1 MLKQTNPADSD
12 ARQRAL
18 DTNQSFV
25 VSAPAGSGK
34 TSLLVDR
41 FLALLAKV
49 EEPEEIVA
57 ITFTRKAASEMRERV
72 ITKIFDEDS
81 TLAISIQDRDR
92 KRNWNLRKQG
102 HRLKIQTIDSF
113 AAELLRSMPVQGSII
128 GTQLTDQPDILYK
141 EAAEL
146 LIERLYDDD
155 PLSDFIL
162 QFLYLCDNN
171 ADRAVRL
178 LMNMLEKRDQ
188 WLPMAASLTLGVS
201 KEPSKFRDSI
211 QDSVGKLRETILTD
225 VAGLFDLGEEA
236 SLQNVYSLLFD
247 ESGRNPDFHQILIEL
262 SAIFLTKQKTLRK
275 SYSKNLH
282 PNFAAREKKEAV
294 LENIAQ
300 IEGSKLET
308 VLRIVASLPS
318 NDVNQETTELV
329 KSIVFCLNLTC
340 LHLQEVFEEK
350 KQIDFPEILIR
361 TKKALG
367 ADLAPTDLA
376 LYLDHQIR
384 HLLVD
389 EFQDTSQSQLEFFR
403 QLTREWL
410 AEEGRTIF
418 VVGDPMQSI
427 YAFRQTDVSI
437 FEDLKTLGLSG
448 INLEHVE
455 LFNNFRSQ
463 PAVVDF
469 INNQFA
475 NLSTNLSIP
484 KLGTVSFRPCS
495 ATADPLTKTIEFV
508 RTERSETKSM
518 EISGIINRIKEIRST
533 SKDDSI
539 AILCQTRNHL
549 EPLIQGLDK
558 SSISWH
564 GEDIYK
570 LSDPPV
576 ISDLL
581 AIHSI
586 LFNPEDRIAWFSLLR
601 GPMVGLKLKELDQ
614 ITGEESF
621 GALISKAAQKFDIPE
636 RLMTSMSWFKNNL
649 HELTT
654 RELIEGTW
662 IRLGGYDAYNK
673 ESLEQAISWFETL
686 EIMGESGRDH
696 EMMRRK
702 TESLYAKSYDKTN
715 LEILTIHRS
724 KGLEYDHVCVPFLE
738 QRPPPDLIP
747 IMRSSNT
754 NEGAIFGIKGDTV
767 HSWLQFAE
775 KQKLQEER
783 KRLLYVACTRAKK
796 SLYLSCTNANRN
808 RHTGLSTFISD
819 WEDRV
824 DQVIEHKISAI
835 KPRQFLSSLPRDYN
849 WSPPASEAQT
859 TQSKIAKTKESDIS
873 DRFEIALGNI
883 VHKSLKWV
891 ADSEEKDLLE
901 IRNRQLFWSNELL
914 IDESSKSEVIE
925 LSHDHISTVLS
936 SSIGRWILE
945 SHVNAKSEWE
955 LSIRENADEHRHI
968 IIDRYFEFENEH
980 WIIDY
985 KTSVPTSIEKLDDF
999 LRVQRTR
1006 YTTQLER
1013 YRSAIANLYPSSSGN
1028 IRTALYFT
1036 GIDVLQEL

>member
-1 MLKQTNPADSD
+1 MLNQTTSEDFD

-18 DTNQSFV
+18 DTNKSFV

-41 FLALLAKV
+41 FLALLARV

-72 ITKIFDEDS
+72 ITKIFDENN
-81 TLAISIQDRDR
+81 AIAVSIQDRDR
-92 KRNWNLRKQG
+92 ERNWNLRKQI

-113 AAELLRSMPVQGSII
+113 AAELLRSIPVQESII
-128 GTQLTDQPDILYK
+128 GTQVTDQPDLLYK

-146 LIERLYDDD
+146 LIERLYGDD

-162 QFLYLCDNN
+162 QLLYLCDNK
-171 ADRAVRL
+171 ADQAVRL
-178 LMNMLEKRDQ
+178 LINMLEKRDQ
-188 WLPMAASLTLGVS
+188 WLPMAASPTLRVT
-201 KEPSKFRDSI
+201 KEASKFRNSI
-211 QDSVGKLRETILTD
+211 RDSVGNLREMILAEL
-225 VAGLFDLGEEA
+225 AGLFDFGEET
-236 SLQNVYSLLFD
+236 SLRTVYSLLFG
-247 ESGRNPDFHQILIEL
+247 EPEINPGFHQILVEL
-262 SAIFLTKQKTLRK
+262 SAVFLTKQKTLRK
-275 SYSKNLH
+275 SYSKNSH
-282 PNFAAREKKEAV
+282 PNFAIREKKEAM

-300 IEGSKLET
+300 IEASKLET
-308 VLRIVASLPS
+308 VLRVAASLPS
-318 NDVNQETTELV
+318 NNFNHEATELV

-367 ADLAPTDLA
+367 VDFAPTDLA

-384 HLLVD
+384 HLLID

-437 FEDLKTLGLSG
+437 FEDLKTLGLGG
-448 INLEHVE
+448 INLEPIE
-455 LFNNFRSQ
+455 LFSNFRSQ

-475 NLSTNLSIP
+475 NTSTNFSIP
-484 KLGTVSFRPCS
+484 KLGTISFRPCL
-495 ATADPLTKTIEFV
+495 ATTDPLTKTIEFV
-508 RTERSETKSM
+508 RTERSEKKST
-518 EISGIINRIKEIRST
+518 EISGLIERIKEISST
-533 SKDDSI
+533 SEDDSI

-549 EPLIQGLDK
+549 EPLIQELDK
-558 SSISWH
+558 SSINWH

-621 GALISKAAQKFDIPE
+621 RALISKAAQKFDIPK
-636 RLMTSMSWFKNNL
+636 RLITSMNWSKSNL
-649 HELTT
+649 QELTT

-673 ESLEQAISWFETL
+673 ESLAQAITWLETL
-686 EIMGESGRDH
+686 EIAGDSGRDH
-696 EMMRRK
+696 EFMRRK
-702 TESLYAKSYDKTN
+702 TESMYAKSYDKAK
-715 LEILTIHRS
+715 LEILTIHKS

-738 QRPPPDLIP
+738 RRPPPDMIP
-747 IMRSSNT
+747 IMRCSNANGGT
-754 NEGAIFGIKGDTV
+754 IFGIKGDTV

-783 KRLLYVACTRAKK
+783 KRLLYVACTRARK
-796 SLYLSCTNANRN
+796 SLYLSCTNVNRT
-808 RHTGLSTFISD
+808 RHTGLSAFISD
-819 WEDRV
+819 WEDRATE
-824 DQVIEHKISAI
+824 VIEHGSTGI
-835 KPRQFLSSLPRDYN
+835 KPKPFLASLPRNYT

-859 TQSKIAKTKESDIS
+859 RQSKIANPKESDIS
-873 DRFEIALGNI
+873 NRFEIALGSM
-883 VHKSLKWV
+883 VHRSLKWV
-891 ADSEEKDLLE
+891 ADSKETDLEE

-914 IDESSKSEVIE
+914 IDEDSKYDVIE
-925 LSHDHISTVLS
+925 LSQGHISTVLS
-936 SSIGRWILE
+936 SSIGRWILD
-945 SHVNAKSEWE
+945 SHLNARSEWE

-968 IIDRYFEFENEH
+968 IIDRYFEFENDH

-985 KTSVPTSIEKLDDF
+985 KTSVPTSTEKLDDF
-999 LRVQRTR
+999 LKVQRTR
-1006 YTTQLER
+1006 YAVQLER
-1013 YRSAIANLYPSSSGN
+1013 YREAITNLYPSFSSKV
-1028 IRTALYFT
+1028 RTALYFT
-1036 GIDVLQEL
+1036 AIDVLQEL

>member
-1 MLKQTNPADSD
+1 MFKQPTPADFD

-18 DTNQSFV
+18 DTNKSFV

-81 TLAISIQDRDR
+81 AIAISIRDQDR
-92 KRNWNLRKQG
+92 KRNWNLRKQV

-113 AAELLRSMPVQGSII
+113 AAELLRSIPVQESII
-128 GTQLTDQPDILYK
+128 GTQITDQPGILYE

-162 QFLYLCDNN
+162 QFLYLCDND
-171 ADRAVRL
+171 ADRAIRL
-178 LMNMLEKRDQ
+178 LINMLEKRDQ
-188 WLPMAASLTLGVS
+188 WLPMTASLTLGIT

-211 QDSVGKLRETILTD
+211 RNSVGKLRETILTEL
-225 VAGLFDLGEEA
+225 AGLFDFGEA
-236 SLQNVYSLLFD
+236 TSLRTVYSLLFD
-247 ESGRNPDFHQILIEL
+247 ESRKDPDLHQILVGL
-262 SAIFLTKQKTLRK
+262 SAVFLTKQKILRK
-275 SYSKNLH
+275 SYNKNLH
-282 PNFAAREKKEAV
+282 PNFALRENKEAI

-300 IEGSKLET
+300 IEASKLET
-308 VLRIVASLPS
+308 VLRIAASLPS
-318 NDVNQETTELV
+318 SDFNQEGTELV
-329 KSIVFCLNLTC
+329 ESIVFCLNLTC
-340 LHLQEVFEEK
+340 LHLQAVFEEK

-367 ADLAPTDLA
+367 VDLAPTDLA

-384 HLLVD
+384 HLLID

-410 AEEGRTIF
+410 AEDGRTIF
-418 VVGDPMQSI
+418 AVGDPMQSI

-437 FEDLKTLGLSG
+437 FEDLKTLGLGG
-448 INLEHVE
+448 INLEPIE
-455 LFNNFRSQ
+455 LFSNFRSQ

-475 NLSTNLSIP
+475 TSSTNFSIP
-484 KLGTVSFRPCS
+484 KLGTISFRPCLA
-495 ATADPLTKTIEFV
+495 ATDPHTKTIEFV
-508 RTERSETKSM
+508 RTERSLTKST
-518 EISGIINRIKEIRST
+518 EISGLIERIKEIRST
-533 SKDDSI
+533 SEDDSI

-549 EPLIQGLDK
+549 EPLIQGLDR

-614 ITGEESF
+614 ITRGESF
-621 GALISKAAQKFDIPE
+621 GTLLSKAAQKFNIPE
-636 RLMTSMSWFKNNL
+636 RLMTSMNWSKNNMQ
-649 HELTT
+649 ELTT

-673 ESLEQAISWFETL
+673 ESLAQAITWLETL
-686 EIMGESGRDH
+686 EIAGDSGRDH
-696 EMMRRK
+696 EFMRRK
-702 TESLYAKSYDKTN
+702 TESMYAKSYDRTN
-715 LEILTIHRS
+715 LEILTIHKS

-738 QRPPPDLIP
+738 RRPPPDLIP
-747 IMRSSNT
+747 IMRCSNT
-754 NEGAIFGIKGDTV
+754 NEGAIFGIKGDPV

-775 KQKLQEER
+775 KQKLKEER

-796 SLYLSCTNANRN
+796 SLYLSCTNVNKT
-808 RHTGLSTFISD
+808 RHTGLSAFISI
-819 WEDRV
+819 WEDRATE
-824 DQVIEHKISAI
+824 VIKSKSTTIRA
-835 KPRQFLSSLPRDYN
+835 KQFLYSLPRDYT
-849 WSPPASEAQT
+849 WSPPVTEAQT
-859 TQSKIAKTKESDIS
+859 RRSKIVNPQESDIS
-873 DRFEIALGNI
+873 SRFEIALGNM
-883 VHKSLKWV
+883 VHRSLKWL
-891 ADSEEKDLLE
+891 ADSKETDLKE
-901 IRNRQLFWSNELL
+901 IRIRQLFWSNELP
-914 IDESSKSEVIE
+914 IDEDSKSGVME
-925 LSHDHISTVLS
+925 LSQEHISTVLS
-936 SSIGRWILE
+936 SSTGRWILE
-945 SHVNAKSEWE
+945 SHLNARSDWE

-985 KTSVPTSIEKLDDF
+985 KTSVPASTEKLDDF
-999 LRVQRTR
+999 LKIQLTR
-1006 YTTQLER
+1006 YTVQLER
-1013 YRSAIANLYPSSSGN
+1013 YRSAIANLYPSFSGN

>member
-1 MLKQTNPADSD
+1 MLKQPTPADFG

-18 DTNQSFV
+18 DTNRSFV

-41 FLALLAKV
+41 FLTLLAKV

-81 TLAISIQDRDR
+81 AIAISIQDRDGR
-92 KRNWNLRKQG
+92 RNWNLRNQG

-113 AAELLRSMPVQGSII
+113 AAELLRSMPIQESII
-128 GTQLTDQPDILYK
+128 GIQLTDQPDILYK

-146 LIERLYDDD
+146 LIERLYGDD

-171 ADRAVRL
+171 ADQAVRL
-178 LMNMLEKRDQ
+178 LINMLEKRDQ
-188 WLPMAASLTLGVS
+188 WLPMAASLTLGATQ
-201 KEPSKFRDSI
+201 EPSKFRDSI
-211 QDSVGKLRETILTD
+211 RDSVGKLRDTILTE
-225 VAGLFDLGEEA
+225 VAGLFNFDEET
-236 SLQNVYSLLFD
+236 SLQHVYSLLFG
-247 ESGRNPDFHQILIEL
+247 ESRRNPDFHQILVEL
-262 SAIFLTKQKTLRK
+262 SEMFLTKQKTLRK
-275 SYSKNLH
+275 SYGKNLH
-282 PNFAAREKKEAV
+282 PNFALREKKKAIVE
-294 LENIAQ
+294 IITQ
-300 IEGSKLET
+300 IEASKLET
-308 VLRIVASLPS
+308 VLRIVASLPL
-318 NDVNQETTELV
+318 NNIDQETTGLLR
-329 KSIVFCLNLTC
+329 SIVFCLNLTC

-367 ADLAPTDLA
+367 VDLAPTDLA

-384 HLLVD
+384 HLLID

-437 FEDLKTLGLSG
+437 FEDLKTLGLGG
-448 INLEHVE
+448 IKLEPVE
-455 LFNNFRSQ
+455 LFSNFRSQ

-475 NLSTNLSIP
+475 NSSTNFSIP
-484 KLGTVSFRPCS
+484 KLGTISFRPCF
-495 ATADPLTKTIEFV
+495 ATTESLTKTFEFV
-508 RTERSETKSM
+508 RTERSETKST
-518 EISGIINRIKEIRST
+518 EISGVIERIKEIRSKF
-533 SKDDSI
+533 KDDSI

-549 EPLIQGLDK
+549 EPLIQGLEK
-558 SSISWH
+558 SSINWH
-564 GEDIYK
+564 GDEIYK

-614 ITGEESF
+614 ITGEENF
-621 GALISKAAQKFDIPE
+621 EALISKATQKFDIPE
-636 RLMTSMSWFKNNL
+636 RLIASMKWSKNNL

-654 RELIEGTW
+654 REVIEGTW

-673 ESLEQAISWFETL
+673 ESLAQAITWLETI
-686 EIMGESGRDH
+686 EIVGDSGRDH
-696 EMMRRK
+696 EFVRRK
-702 TESLYAKSYDKTN
+702 TEAMYAKSYDKTN
-715 LEILTIHRS
+715 LEIVTIHKS

-738 QRPPPDLIP
+738 RRPPPDLIP
-747 IMRSSNT
+747 IMRCSNT
-754 NEGAIFGIKGDTV
+754 NEGAIFGIKGDSV

-775 KQKLQEER
+775 KQKFHEER

-796 SLYLSCTNANRN
+796 SLYLSCTNVNKTA
-808 RHTGLSTFISD
+808 HTGLSAFISD
-819 WEDRV
+819 WEDRATEI
-824 DQVIEHKISAI
+824 IEHKSKAI
-835 KPRQFLSSLPRDYN
+835 RAKQFLSSLPRNYT
-849 WSPPASEAQT
+849 WSPPVSEVQT
-859 TQSKIAKTKESDIS
+859 NQSNNANPAESDIS
-873 DRFEIALGNI
+873 SRFEIALGNM
-883 VHKSLKWV
+883 VHRSLKWL
-891 ADSEEKDLLE
+891 ADSQETDLQE
-901 IRNRQLFWSNELL
+901 IRNRQLFWSNLLL
-914 IDESSKSEVIE
+914 IDEESKYDVVE
-925 LSHDHISTVLS
+925 LSQEHISTVLS

-945 SHVNAKSEWE
+945 SHINAKSEWE
-955 LSIRENADEHRHI
+955 LSIKENANEHRHI
-968 IIDRYFEFENEH
+968 IIDRYFELENEH

-985 KTSVPTSIEKLDDF
+985 KTSVPTSSETLDDF
-999 LRVQRTR
+999 LKVQRTR
-1006 YTTQLER
+1006 HAVQLER
-1013 YRSAIANLYPSSSGN
+1013 YRAAITNLYPTSSGKV
-1028 IRTALYFT
+1028 RTALYFT
-1036 GIDVLQEL
+1036 GIDILQEL